1 MIGMIKGR
9 KASRSAMAIAG
20 ASATALLVLTG
31 CAGDSDPDAEDSAA
45 GDSGNLVGDVAEDC
59 EPLHQFPTL
68 EDDVLTVAAM
78 NAAPKFHALS
88 DSGPFEGIDAAL
100 ITEFAEENCLQV
112 NFKPM
117 TGAGAQLDLSE
128 GNSDLFGGLIL
139 KTEDRGEVFGQSE
152 GYVIYET
159 LGITSATE
167 DSFDSIESMQG
178 LTVGTL
184 SGSFYVE
191 PLKNAFGA
199 ENVEEYQ
206 NDSNAFADLESGRVD
221 AVAWQS
227 MQGFNFSDREEGYET
242 VILDA
247 DADYPDLTA
256 LLENNWPHTK
266 DVPEFTAAIDDY
278 YTRAKE
284 DGTVQQVLEDN
295 GISPEVAE
303 FHINGR

>member
-1 MIGMIKGR
+1 MMGSKT
-9 KASRSAMAIAG
+9 KARETSRPTILLAA
-20 ASATALLVLTG
+20 ASAAALLVLTG
-31 CAGDSDPDAEDSAA
+31 CASDSDSEADAEAEGGMA
-45 GDSGNLVGDVAEDC
+45 GDVEEDC
-59 EPLHQFPTL
+59 APLHEFPTI
-68 EDDVLTVAAM
+68 EDGVLTVAAM

-88 DSGPFEGIDAAL
+88 DSGPFEGIDAVL
-100 ITEFAEENCLQV
+100 ITEFAEENCLEV
-112 NFKPM
+112 HFKPM

-139 KTEDRGEVFGQSE
+139 KTPERGEVFGQSE

-167 DSFDSIESMQG
+167 DSFDTLGSMEG
-178 LTVGTL
+178 VTIGTL
-184 SGSFYVE
+184 SGSYYVE
-191 PLKNAFGA
+191 PLKEAFGA
-199 ENVEEYQ
+199 ENIEEYQ
-206 NDSNAFADLESGRVD
+206 SDSNAFADLEAGRVD

-242 VILDA
+242 IILD
-247 DADYPDLTA
+247 DDPDYPELTV

-266 DVPEFTAAIDDY
+266 DVPEFTEAIDDY

-295 GISPEVAE
+295 DITPDAAD
-303 FHINGR
+303 FYINGR